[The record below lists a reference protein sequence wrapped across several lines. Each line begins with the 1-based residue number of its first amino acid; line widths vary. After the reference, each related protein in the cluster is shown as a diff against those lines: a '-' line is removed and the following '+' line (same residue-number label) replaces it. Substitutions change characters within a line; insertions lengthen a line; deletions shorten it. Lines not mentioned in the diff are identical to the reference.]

1 MEEENYDIRQEASAI
16 VINECKKWLLQIMEE
31 EMDKMRQ
38 ELSEIAKS
46 RLTVEQ
52 IAAAF
57 EEDTNRIT
65 EGKSATVTTKLKSG

>member
-1 MEEENYDIRQEASAI
+1 MENENYDIRQEASAI

-38 ELSEIAKS
+38 ELDEIAKS

-65 EGKSATVTTKLKSG
+65 KENQPQSLLN